1 VLVCYG
7 VHLGAEI
14 ALEGQRQAS
23 IRIETEPV
31 RWRMPQRGVPGVCE
45 HNMESPI
52 LLSRKDLKA
61 RGVSYS
67 PAQLYRKVKDGSFPH
82 PVRLGKNRVAWLS
95 SEIDQW
101 IKAIAAARP
110 AQSNSEA
117 A

>member
-1 VLVCYG
+1 M
-7 VHLGAEI
+7 
-14 ALEGQRQAS
+14 AS
-23 IRIETEPV
+23 RAFVSTIL
-31 RWRMPQRGVPGVCE
+31 
-45 HNMESPI
+45 ESPI

-82 PVRLGKNRVAWLS
+82 PVRLGKTELRGRS

-110 AQSNSEA
+110 ARSNSEA